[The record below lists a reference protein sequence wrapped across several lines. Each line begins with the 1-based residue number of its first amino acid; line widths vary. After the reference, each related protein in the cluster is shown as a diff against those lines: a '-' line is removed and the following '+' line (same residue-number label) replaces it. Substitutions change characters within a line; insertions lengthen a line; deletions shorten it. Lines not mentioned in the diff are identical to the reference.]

1 MRHIFIVFTI
11 FWMFIT
17 IAPAQE
23 DHLIPDVNLRAAIIE
38 EIGLPNGAPL
48 REEHL
53 KWLSK
58 LKAWNS
64 EISDLTGLEHATNL
78 KVFSACGNQISDL
91 SPLSKLIQLESLSLC
106 GNPITDLSPL
116 SDLTN
121 LNSLDLGL
129 NPTSDITPL
138 RNLTKLER
146 LGFGSGKV
154 EDITVLKHLVE
165 LRYLNADRNR
175 ISDIRPLAGL
185 KNLQELHL
193 KDNRISDFSPLAG
206 LNSLEKLDI
215 RGNPVDDLTPLF
227 ALNLVEFEYDEVCK
241 IARIQPSIEERIKAR
256 TFPSVFQAWSKFLI
270 EEGLSEDERIAYNDL
285 QFGIKLGLK
294 WFLTESQP
302 TPGLSTQLGGDVE
315 NARAIRQ
322 RRLDLNPN
330 MLFLQSTDLY
340 KFAENAFSEDSD
352 YWLRDA
358 NGERVVK
365 RWERIEYQV
374 DFTKTHVQD
383 KIVERVVGIA
393 ACGLFDGVMFDG
405 FAHNATGFVGRELHP
420 ATDAEIIASVT
431 RILRNIRARVGDNFL
446 ILVNAGRSK
455 PTAYNEY
462 VNGSFM
468 EMNRDYPGGYT
479 YKGLAQIDDILLW
492 NEENLKYPQINCLE
506 GFGIGTEPPDSPD
519 NLRWMRVFT
528 TMALTH
534 SNGYVL
540 QATGK
545 QYSPAS
551 GKPYDPKTDY
561 EYIWHDFWDVDIGK
575 PIGEKGKL
583 YDGTIEGLFIREFT
597 NGWAVYN
604 RSGQAQKISLPG
616 QTTGV
621 ASGVTSFQHTI
632 PDLDGEMFL
641 KTDVSAD
648 VNGDGE
654 VNILDLVAIANA
666 FGKAEPDLNGDGVVN
681 IQDLVIVA
689 NAF

>member
-1 MRHIFIVFTI
+1 MRHISIVFIVL
-11 FWMFIT
+11 WMSIA

-38 EIGLPNGAPL
+38 EIGLPEGAPL
-48 REEHL
+48 KEEHL

-58 LKAWNS
+58 LKAKNS

-78 KVFSACGNQISDL
+78 KVISACGNQISDL
-91 SPLSKLIQLESLSLC
+91 SPLSGLIHLEGLTLC
-106 GNPITDLSPL
+106 GNPISDISQLSGL
-116 SDLTN
+116 IN
-121 LNSLDLGL
+121 LKSLDLGL
-129 NPTSDITPL
+129 NPTADISPL
-138 RNLTKLER
+138 RNLTKLE
-146 LGFGSGKV
+146 LLNIGSGGRIT
-154 EDITVLKHLVE
+154 DITVLEHLVE
-165 LRYLNADRNR
+165 LRYFNADRNK

-185 KNLQELHL
+185 KNLKELYIRH
-193 KDNRISDFSPLAG
+193 NRISDFSPLAG
-206 LNSLEKLDI
+206 LNSLEKLAI

-241 IARIQPSIEERIKAR
+241 IAPSQPSTEERIMAR
-256 TFPSVFQAWSKFLI
+256 TFPSVFQAWSAFLI

-285 QFGIKLGLK
+285 HFGIDLGLK
-294 WFLTESQP
+294 WFLTESQY
-302 TPGLSTQLGGDVE
+302 TPGLSTQLGGVLE
-315 NARAIRQ
+315 NAIALRQ
-322 RRLDLNPN
+322 KRLKYNPN
-330 MLFLQSTDLY
+330 MLFLYSMDIF
-340 KFAENAFSEDSD
+340 KFAEDAFSEDSD

-365 RWERIEYQV
+365 IWERVEYQV
-374 DFTKTHVQD
+374 DFVKTHVQD
-383 KIVERVVGIA
+383 KIVEKVVGIA
-393 ACGLFDGVMFDG
+393 ACGLFDGIMFDG
-405 FAHNATGFVGRELHP
+405 FAHNQTGFVGRELHP
-420 ATDAEIIASVT
+420 ATDAEIIESVT
-431 RILRNIRARVGDNFL
+431 RILRNIRERVPDDFL

-468 EMNRDYPGGYT
+468 EINKDYPGGYT
-479 YKGLAQIDDILLW
+479 YKGLAEIDETLLW
-492 NEENLKYPQINCLE
+492 NEENLRYPQINCLE
-506 GFGIGTEPPDSPD
+506 GSGIGTELPDSAN

-528 TMALTH
+528 TMSLTH

-540 QATGK
+540 QTTGING
-545 QYSPAS
+545 YVPTWA
-551 GKPYDPKTDY
+551 KTHY
-561 EYIWHDFWDVDIGK
+561 EYVWHDFWNADIGK
-575 PIGEKGKL
+575 PVGAKAQL
-583 YDGTIEGLFIREFT
+583 YENRDGLFIREFT

-621 ASGVTSFQHTI
+621 ASGITSFQHTV

-641 KTDVSAD
+641 KTDISAD

-666 FGKAEPDLNGDGVVN
+666 FGDAEPDLNGDGVVN